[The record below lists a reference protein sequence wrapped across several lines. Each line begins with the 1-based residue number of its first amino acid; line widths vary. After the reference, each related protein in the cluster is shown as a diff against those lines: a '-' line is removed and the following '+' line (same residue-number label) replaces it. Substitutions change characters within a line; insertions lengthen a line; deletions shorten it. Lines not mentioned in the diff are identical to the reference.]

1 MPPDAV
7 SIAESPAQIEES
19 ESVMLHAGTGFTTTV
34 AEHELVH
41 PLASVTVT
49 V

>member
-7 SIAESPAQIEES
+7 SVDEPPIQIDGL
-19 ESVMLHAGTGFTTTV
+19 ESVMLQTGAGFIVTV
-34 AEHELVH
+34 VEHELVQ